1 MGVLK
6 KHRQQGAVIGLKA
19 LTNGVKLIAPKAGGM
34 DQSQDFNSKDPHT
47 STTATDQP
55 ACLAMGKW
63 KS

>member
-6 KHRQQGAVIGLKA
+6 KHRQQGTVIGLKA